1 MQGILPNSNQEIAVK
16 KLSQTSRQ
24 GVEELRNELVSVAK
38 LRHRN
43 LVKMIGVCLKG
54 PEKLIV
60 YEYLPNGS
68 LDKLIFGIYSSHS
81 GTLQFIN

>member
-1 MQGILPNSNQEIAVK
+1 MQGILPDNQEISVK

-24 GVEELRNELVSVAK
+24 GIQELRNEIVSVAK

-43 LVKMIGVCLKG
+43 LVRMIGVCLEG
-54 PEKLIV
+54 LERLIV
-60 YEYLPNGS
+60 YEYLPNSS
-68 LDKLIFGIYSSHS
+68 LDKLIFCIYSYYS